1 MESYTEKPFSQN
13 NRQKMLEQH
22 IERVESLLMAV
33 EETYE
38 SSPSHTLI
46 TLHQELVQNRS
57 KALSVMEEVEQ
68 ASAEMIRKIF
78 YRAHRHMRE
87 IERLGEELASL
98 DVVYKSLAENFRV
111 LEKEFASYKVLDQT
125 RVQDGSALREA

>member
-1 MESYTEKPFSQN
+1 
-13 NRQKMLEQH
+13 MLEQH

-46 TLHQELVQNRS
+46 TLHQELVQNRT

-78 YRAHRHMRE
+78 YRAHRHMRD

-98 DVVYKSLAENFRV
+98 NGVYKDLAENLQV
-111 LEKEFASYKVLDQT
+111 LEKRFESHRRFDNTIA
-125 RVQDGSALREA
+125 RETVTIARRKSH